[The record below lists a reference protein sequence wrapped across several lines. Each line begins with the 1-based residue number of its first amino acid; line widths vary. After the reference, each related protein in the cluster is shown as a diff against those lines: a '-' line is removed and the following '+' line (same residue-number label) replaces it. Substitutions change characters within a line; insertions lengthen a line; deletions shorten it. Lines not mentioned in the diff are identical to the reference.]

1 MRHGGVING
10 VKGLSFLTLHDSH
23 ANLFDVLITWLFTLE
38 GKKEKD
44 SLIDFMTEFKAFN
57 VETQQ

>member
-1 MRHGGVING
+1 MING
-10 VKGLSFLTLHDSH
+10 VKVLSFLTLHDSH

-44 SLIDFMTEFKAFN
+44 DLIDFMTEFKAFN
-57 VETQQ
+57 AETQQ